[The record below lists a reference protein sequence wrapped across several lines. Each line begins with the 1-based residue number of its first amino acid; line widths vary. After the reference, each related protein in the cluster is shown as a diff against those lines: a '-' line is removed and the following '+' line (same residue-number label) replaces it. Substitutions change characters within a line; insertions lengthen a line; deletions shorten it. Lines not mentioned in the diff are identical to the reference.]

1 MQASVG
7 SEMKNVRSSNLRR
20 IIEAAYDLFAPYTL
34 STSLDVCKACCV
46 TDKDE
51 QLLLTT
57 PLRET
62 SRNMLNNGYFCSARG
77 HSRRE
82 NWEMKHF
89 LPRVLELV
97 SEFEI
102 PCHST
107 EITFLR
113 LDLDYPDYWK
123 PAERELLDAYAL
135 AFFENC
141 LRRYPL
147 PDGNTLTD
155 LIIMFGLSHFDLMP
169 LLQAWISAGTKASAT
184 HFVDLLVYELRIMSN
199 GDVTLDN
206 PFSEAL
212 VNSQIAF
219 WLSNPTVRAAWAEQ
233 LENALL
239 HGQLPD
245 EEATQ
250 ASLAYEILAIGL
262 DGLSA
267 PPPLGSSIILS

>member
-1 MQASVG
+1 MERNLFPS
-7 SEMKNVRSSNLRR
+7 KLRS
-20 IIEAAYDLFAPYTL
+20 IIEAAYELFAPYTL
-34 STSLDVCKACCV
+34 GTSLAVCKVCCV

-62 SRNMLNNGYFCSARG
+62 SRDMLNNGYFCSAHG
-77 HSRRE
+77 NSKQE

-113 LDLDYPDYWK
+113 LDLDYPDYWE

-135 AFFENC
+135 TFFENC

-155 LIIMFGLSHFDLMP
+155 LVVMFGLAHFNLSP
-169 LLQAWISAGTKASAT
+169 LLQAWVSAGTETSVV
-184 HFVDLLVYELRIMSN
+184 HFVDLLAYELRIMSN
-199 GDVTLDN
+199 GDVKLDN
-206 PFSEAL
+206 AFSDAS
-212 VNSQIAF
+212 VNSQVAF
-219 WLSNPTVRAAWAEQ
+219 WLSDPAVRATWTER
-233 LENALL
+233 LEAALL
-239 HGQLPD
+239 NEQLPD
-245 EEATQ
+245 EQATQ
-250 ASLAYEILAIGL
+250 ISLAYEVLTIGL

-267 PPPLGSSIILS
+267 PPPLSGPIILP

>member
-1 MQASVG
+1 
-7 SEMKNVRSSNLRR
+7 
-20 IIEAAYDLFAPYTL
+20 
-34 STSLDVCKACCV
+34 
-46 TDKDE
+46 E

-62 SRNMLNNGYFCSARG
+62 SRDMLNNGYFCSAHS
-77 HSRRE
+77 HSRQE

-89 LPRVLELV
+89 LPRMLELV
-97 SEFEI
+97 SEFEF

-113 LDLDYPDYWK
+113 LDLDYPEYWK

-135 AFFENC
+135 TFFENC
-141 LRRYPL
+141 LHRYPL

-155 LIIMFGLSHFDLMP
+155 LIIMFGLSHFNLMP
-169 LLQAWISAGTKASAT
+169 LLQAWVDAATEASVM

-199 GDVTLDN
+199 GEVRLDN
-206 PFSEAL
+206 AFSDVL
-212 VNSQIAF
+212 VNSQVAF
-219 WLSNPTVRAAWAEQ
+219 WLSNPTVRDIWAEQ

-245 EEATQ
+245 EEATET
-250 ASLAYEILAIGL
+250 SLAYEVLAIGL

-267 PPPLGSSIILS
+267 PPPLCRPISLP